1 MAKEQSYSELKQEL
15 DEVLQSFEM
24 SSHDDVNDML
34 KDYDKAMKLI
44 KELESQLNS
53 AQLSL
58 KKMKSKA

>member
-1 MAKEQSYSELKQEL
+1 MAKEPSYSELKQEL
-15 DEVLQSFEM
+15 DEVLQAFEM

-44 KELESQLNS
+44 KELESQLKS

>member
-15 DEVLQSFEM
+15 DEVLQAFEM